1 MCIPFAGY
9 LHCSLGVLRD
19 PDPHLHNHSLM
30 RIPALADEIASQD
43 LVSAVAFRM
52 FPLNPNATYLCD
64 PGKWRI
70 LVSNP
75 PWGQRLPAWALDLV
89 TIYDEWGFSFM
100 DHIDYPPVNS
110 IVHAAAAWAPTALSC
125 DNLTVWRREI
135 MRDSGAAVTMSQGY
149 HRYTY
154 CLDVFPSPPAHNTDG
169 PAVVVQDPATHK
181 ITRVE
186 YYNHGLLYRND
197 GPAVIDLTTDTVEYH
212 QHQQYEPAVAMRMI
226 ADRYPQ
232 KADRL
237 SRHRSAAD
245 HLSDCDFS
253 GVPILSP
260 TYS

>member
-9 LHCSLGVLRD
+9 LHRSLGILRD

-30 RIPALADEIASQD
+30 RIPALADEITSQD
-43 LVSAVAFRM
+43 LVSAVAFRA
-52 FPLNPNATYLCD
+52 FPLDPNATYLSN
-64 PGKWRI
+64 PERWHI
-70 LVSNP
+70 LISNP

-100 DHIDYPPVNS
+100 DQADYERIRP
-110 IVHAAAAWAPTALSC
+110 IVRAAAVWAPTARSC
-125 DNLTVWRREI
+125 DNMTVWRRET
-135 MRDSGAAVTMSQGY
+135 MRDCGLVATRSENYKGY
-149 HRYTY
+149 DC

-169 PAVVVQDPATHK
+169 PAVVVQDPGTHK

-212 QHQQYEPAVAMRMI
+212 QYQRYEPAVAMRMI
-226 ADRYPQ
+226 ADRCPE

-237 SRHRSAAD
+237 SRHRSATD
-245 HLSDCDFS
+245 HLADCDLTN
-253 GVPILSP
+253 VPLLS
-260 TYS
+260 